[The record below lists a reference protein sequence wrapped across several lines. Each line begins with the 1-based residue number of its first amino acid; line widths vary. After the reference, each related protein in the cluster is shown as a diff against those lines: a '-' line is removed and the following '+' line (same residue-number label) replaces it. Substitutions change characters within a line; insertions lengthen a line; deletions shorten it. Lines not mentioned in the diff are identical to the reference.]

1 MNYKELPH
9 APENAQN
16 FDGEDLVKQCPGE
29 ASARES
35 QDCLSQRKAGCMNF
49 AVYKFIF
56 SCTRS
61 LVPNTLLLAD
71 SDSSVCLEIPAQ
83 HRRLSGCRRKW
94 SKSQW
99 LGTFRRRL
107 F

>member
-56 SCTRS
+56 PALGVWCQIPSCLLTLTVLFAWKS
-61 LVPNTLLLAD
+61 LHST
-71 SDSSVCLEIPAQ
+71 E
-83 HRRLSGCRRKW
+83 G
-94 SKSQW
+94 
-99 LGTFRRRL
+99 
-107 F
+107 